1 MAERAVYR
9 DGESE
14 CKIIDYG
21 FGWKSLWYDEDFYS
35 DVNEWRQQVGY
46 SLSAWV
52 VKFYSSSG
60 AAAALAAYS
69 PRAAWTVAWGCWS
82 NKTSSS
88 WSSQFSC
95 RHLVASYCQ
104 NNHLQQARTNLTMI
118 NYVWYQTFTIKFF
131 ISTLNVSFLS
141 LPSPQWTWRIKSIRK
156 RKCGFEVQML

>member
-1 MAERAVYR
+1 MVLGENHYDMMTIFRYERMKAV
-9 DGESE
+9 S
-14 CKIIDYG
+14 
-21 FGWKSLWYDEDFYS
+21 FL
-35 DVNEWRQQVGY
+35 GY
-46 SLSAWV
+46 SLGAGV

-60 AAAALAAYS
+60 AAAALTKYS
-69 PRAAWTVAWGCWS
+69 PRSALTLAWGCWS

-88 WSSQFSC
+88 RLSQFSC
-95 RHLVASYCQ
+95 LHLVASYCQ
-104 NNHLQQARTNLTMI
+104 NNYLQQARTNLTMI